1 MHWALSLVFGKVA
14 LEGNN
19 TFTIV
24 VLHFGVLGM
33 VVMERVTF
41 KENITF
47 TLSVLHWAWAL
58 GKGNCQDVAINPLV
72 ALHGE
77 VLCPPT
83 ELENLTSDL
92 LLLSCSDS
100 FDN

>member
-1 MHWALSLVFGKVA
+1 MSLVFGKVA

-24 VLHFGVLGM
+24 VLHFGVLGI

-47 TLSVLHWAWAL
+47 TFSVLHWAWAL

-77 VLCPPT
+77 VLCSPA
-83 ELENLTSDL
+83 ELENLKSDL